1 MAKPAAKNEFRPALL
16 FLLPNILGFLAF
28 TAGPVLGSLVLSFT
42 SWNLLSPPRWAGM
55 TNYVDLLG
63 FHQAATG
70 WSANDPGFWRYLGNT
85 FYLLL
90 GLPINMAGALG
101 LALLLNQKLRFTYVY
116 RLVFFL
122 PSILA
127 GVAIYYLWK
136 FMYNPEFGL
145 FNTVLR
151 ACGLPGLKWLSDP
164 SLAKPCLMIMSFWIG
179 VGGTSMVLFLAALQ
193 NVPVELVEAA
203 KMDGA
208 NHWQRFRHITWPSL
222 APVTFFILTIG
233 LIQGLQSG
241 FDAAYIMT
249 DGGPYG
255 TTKTVGFYIYENA
268 YRLFQM
274 GYASAIAWVLFAL
287 VLTITLLNWKR
298 GVKNLAV

>member
-1 MAKPAAKNEFRPALL
+1 M
-16 FLLPNILGFLAF
+16 
-28 TAGPVLGSLVLSFT
+28 VLSFT
-42 SWNLLSPPRWAGM
+42 SWNLLSPPRWIGLS
-55 TNYVDLLG
+55 NYADLLG
-63 FHQAATG
+63 FHQAGGSWT
-70 WSANDPGFWRYLGNT
+70 ANDPNFWRYLGNT
-85 FYLLL
+85 LFLLL
-90 GLPINMAGALG
+90 GLPLNMAGALG

-116 RLVFFL
+116 RLVFFF

-145 FNTVLR
+145 FNTILR
-151 ACGLPGLKWLSDP
+151 AMGFSGLKWLADP
-164 SLAKPCLMIMSFWIG
+164 NLAKPCLMIMSFWIG
-179 VGGTSMVLFLAALQ
+179 AGGTSMVLYLAALQ
-193 NVPVELVEAA
+193 NVPMELIEAA
-203 KMDGA
+203 KIDGA
-208 NHWQRFRHITWPSL
+208 NRWQRFRHITWPSL

-241 FDAAYIMT
+241 FDAAFIMT

-255 TTKTVGFYIYENA
+255 STKTIGFYIYEKA

-298 GVKNLAV
+298 GGKNLAI